1 VPELRLERLHPPT
14 LAPATLRVPPG
25 RCLALHGPSGA
36 GKTLLL
42 RAICDLDPNEGEA
55 WLGDTPRSGMSGP
68 AWRRRVVL
76 VPAES
81 HWWYDRVR
89 DHAAHWDQ
97 ALLGELGFDAQVLD
111 WEVRRLSSGE
121 RQRLALARA
130 LALEPEALLLD
141 EPTANLDSENA
152 AQAEAVVRRYRES
165 RQVPVIWVSHDA
177 AQRARVAGQVLRIDE
192 GLLEPARAWN

>member
-1 VPELRLERLHPPT
+1 MPDLRLERLHPPT
-14 LAPATLRVPPG
+14 LAPVTLRVPAG

-55 WLGDTPRSGMSGP
+55 WIGEVPRSGMSGP

-81 HWWYDRVR
+81 HWWHDRVR
-89 DHAAHWDQ
+89 EHAVDWDLDVLAQ
-97 ALLGELGFDAQVLD
+97 IGFDAQVLE
-111 WEVRRLSSGE
+111 WEVSRLSSGE

-141 EPTANLDSENA
+141 EPTANLDTENVA
-152 AQAEAVVRRYRES
+152 RAEAVVGRYREA
-165 RQVPVIWVSHDA
+165 RDIPIVWVSHDA
-177 AQRARVAGQVLRIDE
+177 AQRARVAEQVVRIDDGE
-192 GLLEPARAWN
+192 LEQAPEWN